1 MIHAAIH
8 HGHFGASYQNLT
20 KILRLLSWGPY
31 TSLTAISPVI
41 SHGSV
46 HLVGL
51 LSKRCCLSATLWRN
65 SRATVLWLRA
75 ASGMSI
81 ESSNVLPI
89 CGRDSQGTSR
99 TREGQTCCRSCRP
112 ALRIRDERHAGSQE
126 VTAGEEKHISVW
138 IEVSDRYL
146 FLTYREKGKRY
157 VASGSPQTRS
167 RTPSSWYGI
176 RTRT

>member
-1 MIHAAIH
+1 MIRMPQSTMGILAPLTK
-8 HGHFGASYQNLT
+8 SYQN
-20 KILRLLSWGPY
+20 KDFSPWGPY

-46 HLVGL
+46 HPSG
-51 LSKRCCLSATLWRN
+51 RCRQPALWWATLWRN

-89 CGRDSQGTSR
+89 CGRDSRGTSR

-112 ALRIRDERHAGSQE
+112 ALRAYGTRGMLDH
-126 VTAGEEKHISVW
+126 
-138 IEVSDRYL
+138 
-146 FLTYREKGKRY
+146 KR
-157 VASGSPQTRS
+157 
-167 RTPSSWYGI
+167 
-176 RTRT
+176 